1 MAAWRLAVRAQQVVK
16 RVGVLQN
23 MAADDPFSVA
33 QMTAFAQA
41 IQALGWNNGRNL
53 RIDTRFTAADP
64 ERIRRF
70 AAELVA
76 LAPDIIG

>member
-1 MAAWRLAVRAQQVVK
+1 
-16 RVGVLQN
+16 
-23 MAADDPFSVA
+23 
-33 QMTAFAQA
+33 MTAFAQA